1 MNIKIVI
8 PAICLIVAALCSGCY
23 RDLLPTGPVVDEET
37 VNAPPQTSGVTYTS
51 TEPRTDYPI
60 MPFKTWSMKI
70 VDEVLTEVEGHERW
84 WMLEVCQAE
93 LEDGSRRWFTIDT
106 ELDGTQ
112 FLGISDP
119 VIRPMADIFPAEKY
133 DNKLTVKVRD
143 FVDRRIYVIK
153 YVLPD
158 GTDVYLEVQTPLEIE
173 PPSERNGNAM
183 SHSANISMV
192 LIDLAG
198 LGHGSA
204 KIKFNNELQR
214 SRTLLGVYERTWRIS
229 QTAGGIAIGDVGL
242 SADYATGTLNIT
254 RGGVK
259 VAYKPFDNPRYLRF
273 RGESIAASE
282 EIVFLKNGRALELA
296 RVTFKQA
303 DVAIFD
309 LRFNPALPDLRYT
322 IEEEYKTNVYA
333 GINGRAGY
341 MYGDAIV
348 TSVVGGYKVLI
359 RPHEPHWAHA
369 RPIEVSIIFNTDK
382 TVSIFN
388 RLAPELAFD
397 GEEEKTQEEE
407 ESEEEAEEE

>member
-1 MNIKIVI
+1 MMKNLTRMI
-8 PAICLIVAALCSGCY
+8 ALLMLSTAFCSGCY

-60 MPFKTWSMKI
+60 VPLKTWSMRI

-106 ELDGTQ
+106 ENDGTQ
-112 FLGISDP
+112 YLGISDP

-143 FVDRRIYVIK
+143 FIDRRIYVIK

-158 GTDVYLEVQTPLEIE
+158 GIDVHLEVQTPLEIE

-183 SHSANISMV
+183 SHSEKISLV

-204 KIKFNNELQR
+204 KIKFNNEIQR
-214 SRTLLGVYERTWRIS
+214 SRTLLGVYERTWRIA
-229 QTAGGIAIGDVGL
+229 QTAGGLAIGDVVL
-242 SADYATGTLNIT
+242 ATDFATGNLNIT

-259 VAYKPFDNPRYLRF
+259 ISYKPYDNPRYLLL
-273 RGESIAASE
+273 RGETIAASE
-282 EIVFLKNGRALELA
+282 EITFLKNGRAYELA
-296 RVTFKQA
+296 RITFKQS

-322 IEEEYKTNVYA
+322 IEGEYKTTVYA
-333 GINGRAGY
+333 GVNGRAGY
-341 MYGDAIV
+341 MFGDVIV
-348 TSVVGGYKVLI
+348 TPVVNGYKLLI
-359 RPHEPHWAHA
+359 RPHEPRWANV
-369 RPIEVSIIFNTDK
+369 RPIETNITFNPDS

-397 GEEEKTQEEE
+397 E
-407 ESEEEAEEE
+407 